1 MSKMNKLKNL
11 FQRIDEV
18 VGTIPLDYTLH
29 FICSGTIAGVIMM
42 ITGACGCT
50 LFQSLLLSLLI
61 TMMIGIFKEVIIDT
75 LIKGKQVDDQDIS
88 ADVVG
93 AALAVFL
100 IVCNVLIFR

>member
-1 MSKMNKLKNL
+1 MNKLKNL
-11 FQRIDEV
+11 LQRIDKAVE
-18 VGTIPLDYTLH
+18 TIPLDYTLH
-29 FICSGTIAGVIMM
+29 FICSGIIAGVIMM

-50 LFQSLLLSLLI
+50 LLQSLLLSLLV

-75 LIKGKQVDDQDIS
+75 LIKGTQIEEHDIS

-93 AALAVFL
+93 AALAVFF

>member
-1 MSKMNKLKNL
+1 MNKFKNL
-11 FQRIDEV
+11 LQRIDAA

-29 FICSGTIAGVIMM
+29 FICSGTIACVIMM
-42 ITGACGCT
+42 IAGSCGCT
-50 LFQSLLLSLLI
+50 LLQSLLLSLLV

>member
-1 MSKMNKLKNL
+1 MNKLKNL
-11 FQRIDEV
+11 LQRIDEA

-29 FICSGTIAGVIMM
+29 FICSGIIAGVIMI

-50 LFQSLLLSLLI
+50 LLQSLLLSLLV
-61 TMMIGIFKEVIIDT
+61 TMMIGIFKEVIDT
-75 LIKGKQVDDQDIS
+75 LIKGKQVDEQDIS

>member
-1 MSKMNKLKNL
+1 MNKLKNL

-29 FICSGTIAGVIMM
+29 FICSGIIAGVIMM
-42 ITGACGCT
+42 IAGSCGCT
-50 LFQSLLLSLLI
+50 LLQSLLLSLLV

>member
-11 FQRIDEV
+11 LQRIDEA

-29 FICSGTIAGVIMM
+29 VICSGTIAGVI
-42 ITGACGCT
+42 
-50 LFQSLLLSLLI
+50 
-61 TMMIGIFKEVIIDT
+61 MMIGIFKEVIIDT
-75 LIKGKQVDDQDIS
+75 LIKGKQVDEQDIS